1 MTATAAP
8 DAPDTRYLTVILGDD
23 LYAVPLGAVKEIRG
37 SFPIAPLAG
46 VPPYVIGRLDV
57 PGAAAPVLDLRRRL
71 GIGAPA
77 SAAPAVH
84 IVIERAGRSLVLR
97 ADAVADVVDL
107 GIPDE
112 PAVID
117 GPDPRA
123 HLAWLRGVA
132 AAGDRMVLMLDL
144 DQLLAPAERAAVD
157 AAIAADRA
165 RAA

>member
-1 MTATAAP
+1 MTAP
-8 DAPDTRYLTVILGDD
+8 DALHTRYLTVILGED
-23 LYAVPLGAVKEIRG
+23 LYAVPLGAVKDVRG
-37 SFPIAPLAG
+37 SCPVVTLAG
-46 VPPYVIGRLDV
+46 VPPYVVGRLDQ
-57 PGAAAPVLDLRRRL
+57 PGVAAPVLDLRRRL
-71 GIGAPA
+71 GIGPQA

-84 IVIERAGRSLVLR
+84 VVLDRAGRVLVLR

-107 GIPDE
+107 GIPDA
-112 PAVID
+112 PAGVD

-123 HLAWLRGVA
+123 DLAWLRGVA